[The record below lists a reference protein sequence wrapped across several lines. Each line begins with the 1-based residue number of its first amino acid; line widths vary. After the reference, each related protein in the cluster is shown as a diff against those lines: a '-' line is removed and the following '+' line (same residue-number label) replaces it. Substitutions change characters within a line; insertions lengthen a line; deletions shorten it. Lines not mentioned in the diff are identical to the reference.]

1 MPSEVVRCDVPV
13 ASLIYPR
20 VANASFID
28 AHQAAL
34 ADADQPAMAY
44 FLDLMASMPGWI
56 DNLMVLRNRVVQAFG
71 FKDLGRL
78 TRIDRQRD
86 PASYL
91 PGERV
96 GIFTLVCNTP
106 EEVLLVDRDKH
117 LDVYI
122 SLLCQPVTA
131 DSPRTVVLST
141 VVHPHNLLGR
151 LYMLP
156 VAPFHRFIAPIALG
170 RLLRARP

>member
-1 MPSEVVRCDVPV
+1 MPSEVVRCEVPV
-13 ASLIYPR
+13 ASLIYPQ

-28 AHQAAL
+28 ARRAAL
-34 ADADQPAMAY
+34 ADSDQPAMAY
-44 FLDLMASMPGWI
+44 FLELMAGMPGWI

-71 FKDLGRL
+71 LKDLGRL
-78 TRIDRQRD
+78 TRIDHQRE
-86 PASYL
+86 PASYNA
-91 PGERV
+91 GERV
-96 GIFTLVCNTP
+96 GIFTLIRNTP

-122 SLLCQPVTA
+122 SLLCQPATA
-131 DSPRTVVLST
+131 DTPRNVVVST

-156 VAPFHRFIAPIALG
+156 VAPFHRLIAPIALR
-170 RLLRARP
+170 RLVRIHH

>member
-1 MPSEVVRCDVPV
+1 MPSEVVRCNVPV
-13 ASLIYPR
+13 ASLIYPQVTR
-20 VANASFID
+20 ASFID
-28 AHQAAL
+28 AQQVVL
-34 ADADQPAMAY
+34 ADSHRPAMAC
-44 FLDLMASMPGWI
+44 FLDVMAGMPGWI
-56 DNLMVLRNRVVQAFG
+56 DNLMALRNRVVQAFG
-71 FKDLGRL
+71 LKDLGRL

-86 PASYL
+86 PASYQ

-96 GIFTLVCNTP
+96 GVFTLIRNTA

-122 SLLCQPVTA
+122 SLLCKPATVDDT
-131 DSPRTVVLST
+131 RTVVVST
-141 VVHPHNLLGR
+141 VVHTHNLLGR

-170 RLLRARP
+170 RLLRTQP